1 MTCPMRDD
9 LYRYPWP
16 GITDEERR
24 SLRQHTSGCEV
35 CRATAVRLGDA
46 SELLADDRADLAP
59 ARRVALWSA
68 IEAKTTKP
76 RWGWPALAFGAALA
90 VTLLVVVRAPREDR
104 FVVTDGEL
112 VEPTRSLVSG
122 ELRTAA
128 TRVRI
133 ERAAAKL
140 ELVEGTVFAVT
151 PRDFVRVERGRLEL
165 QLQGAAT
172 LDVEIPVAHVA
183 VLGDGA
189 AATIDVDDEFARVE
203 VRRGRARVTPR
214 DGAPQIVEATQR
226 WTHPPPEEAR
236 KRHRA
241 ELDRARSIVADDAPA
256 AQKIAQAV
264 LEHDAGDAEAV
275 DALAL
280 IADAYRRSGEHR
292 RAADFYAQVA
302 AHPAGR
308 GYAEEALLRRAK
320 MLRADGDE
328 EAALAALEEAAKR
341 FADGPLAPE
350 RVALTVR
357 TLIAVGRYE
366 EAARRLE
373 GVEDTPAVR
382 AARVELEDARRMKK
396 SEGSGYP

>member
-24 SLRQHTSGCEV
+24 SLREHTSGCEV

-68 IEAKTTKP
+68 IEAEASGP
-76 RWGWPALAFGAALA
+76 RWGWPALVFGVALA
-90 VTLLVVVRAPREDR
+90 VALLVVVRAPREDT
-104 FVVTDGEL
+104 FVVTNGEL
-112 VEPTRSLVSG
+112 VEPSRSFVSG
-122 ELRTAA
+122 ERRIAA
-128 TRVRI
+128 TTVRI

-140 ELVEGTVFAVT
+140 ELVEGTVFTLA
-151 PRDFVRVERGRLEL
+151 PRDFVRVERGRLALEL
-165 QLQGAAT
+165 EGAAT
-172 LDVEIPVAHVA
+172 LDVEIPVARVA
-183 VLGDGA
+183 FLGDGA
-189 AATIDVDDEFARVE
+189 AATVDVDDGFARVE
-203 VRRGRARVTPR
+203 VHRGRARVTPR
-214 DGAPQIVEATQR
+214 DGAPQIVEANQR

-241 ELDRARSIVADDAPA
+241 QLDRARSIVADDAPA

-264 LEHDAGDAEAV
+264 LEHDADDAEAV

-292 RAADFYAQVA
+292 RAADYYAQVA

-320 MLRADGDE
+320 MLRADGDD
-328 EAALAALEEAAKR
+328 EAALAALEEAARR

-357 TLIAVGRYE
+357 TLTAVGRFD

-373 GVEDTPAVR
+373 GAEDTAAVR
-382 AARVELEDARRMKK
+382 AARAALENARRMKK
-396 SEGSGYP
+396 SKGSGHP